1 MTPNEEILL
10 RVAGHLIRRLR
21 LLSAKVRQITGS
33 DVLNLSDCIAI
44 GDGFGIGGEGG
55 NGAEESESLVI
66 VKITSGSSNALG
78 GCYAGKIVTRNST
91 ELRSSTAGTFNAS
104 TYFTDGADVTIINL
118 YEDATSGH
126 ILDVSGE
133 TYYTFGILDTLPDVN
148 GTPVVFIATPG
159 LRSPCS

>member
-1 MTPNEEILL
+1 MGLFDDIRWCKAEL
-10 RVAGHLIRRLR
+10 RRLAR
-21 LLSAKVRQITGS
+21 KIDGATGTDLHNSRDAMAIGGGGAPSREGTTGS
-33 DVLNLSDCIAI
+33 SP
-44 GDGFGIGGEGG
+44 
-55 NGAEESESLVI
+55 SPLVV

-91 ELRSSTAGTFNAS
+91 ELRSGTAGTFDAS

-118 YEDATSGH
+118 YEEATSGH
-126 ILDVSGE
+126 VLDVSGE